1 MRAVLLFLFLNT
13 ILHFSTKAQSKLYDY
28 LPLNEN
34 QDSII
39 LHYKQIKETNIG
51 QMAKADIQY
60 FIIKAEKETYGY
72 TIFLDGH
79 LVIEQKTIPGL
90 SGSLGFKNI
99 PDTHKI
105 AELVIKKMKEGEMPP
120 TISEHELIELKISNR
135 H

>member
-1 MRAVLLFLFLNT
+1 
-13 ILHFSTKAQSKLYDY
+13 
-28 LPLNEN
+28 
-34 QDSII
+34 
-39 LHYKQIKETNIG
+39 
-51 QMAKADIQY
+51 MAKADIQY